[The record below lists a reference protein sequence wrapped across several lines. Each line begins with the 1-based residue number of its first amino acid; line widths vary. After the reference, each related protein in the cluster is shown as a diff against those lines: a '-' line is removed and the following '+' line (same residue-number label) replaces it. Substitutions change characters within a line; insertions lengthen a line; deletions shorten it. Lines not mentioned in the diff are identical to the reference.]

1 MLLTPAADYF
11 IHNAGGSTVMAL
23 ETKLPS
29 TDTRSRRSFLALSL
43 GTVVAGGAIGAPS
56 LARAQ
61 AAASTLKWA
70 NLAPG
75 FTTLVTDYMI
85 AKGLD
90 KANGLTLGKPISYTT
105 VSTYYNDFVA
115 GNYDVCIGSWDTFAA
130 RYLSGVPLQY
140 VCTITTA
147 NMINILASGGGATTV
162 KGLEGKT
169 LAAPQSTGTY
179 RMMRAL
185 IKELEGFDIESSTK
199 IQNVDNP
206 AAPVTLVMANRA
218 DAALSWE
225 PNISVGLKRVPDM
238 KVIYSAGNE
247 YRKKFNLDLPY
258 FGVAIRKEVAARD
271 PGVIARLN
279 KAFAACLS
287 GITGN
292 VEEAVEIAGANSGIP
307 ADVLRVAIASGR
319 LQFKHVSTAD
329 DAGKQTLRVASE
341 FLVRNGLL
349 PRALDNGFFA

>member
-1 MLLTPAADYF
+1 M
-11 IHNAGGSTVMAL
+11 
-23 ETKLPS
+23 PS
-29 TDTRSRRSFLALSL
+29 INIQSRRSFLALSL
-43 GTVVAGGAIGAPS
+43 GTAAVAGGALSAAS

-61 AAASTLKWA
+61 AQAATLKWA

-130 RYLSGVPLQY
+130 RYLAGVPLQY
-140 VCTITTA
+140 VCSITTA
-147 NMINILASGGGATTV
+147 NMINIMAPGGGATTV
-162 KGLEGKT
+162 KALEGKT

-185 IKELEGFDIESSTK
+185 IKELEGFDIETSTK
-199 IQNVDNP
+199 VQNVDNP

-225 PNISVGLKRVPDM
+225 PNISVGLKKVPDM
-238 KVIYSAGNE
+238 KVIYNAGDS

-271 PGVIARLN
+271 PGV
-279 KAFAACLS
+279 
-287 GITGN
+287 G
-292 VEEAVEIAGANSGIP
+292 
-307 ADVLRVAIASGR
+307 
-319 LQFKHVSTAD
+319 
-329 DAGKQTLRVASE
+329 
-341 FLVRNGLL
+341 
-349 PRALDNGFFA
+349 

>member
-1 MLLTPAADYF
+1 
-11 IHNAGGSTVMAL
+11 MAPL
-23 ETKLPS
+23 EI
-29 TDTRSRRSFLALSL
+29 RSRRAFLTL
-43 GTVVAGGAIGAPS
+43 TAGAAAATAGVLCVPS
-56 LARAQ
+56 TARAQ
-61 AAASTLKWA
+61 AAGLKWA

-90 KANGLTLGKPISYTT
+90 KANGLNLGKPTAYTA

-130 RYLSGVPLQY
+130 RYLAGVPLQY
-140 VCTITTA
+140 VCSITTA
-147 NMINILASGGGATTV
+147 NMINIITPGGGATSI
-162 KGLEGKT
+162 KALDGKT

-185 IKELEGFDIESSTK
+185 IKELEGFDIETATK

-225 PNISVGLKRVPDM
+225 PNISAGLKRVPDM
-238 KVIYSAGNE
+238 KVIYSAGLE
-247 YRKKFNLDLPY
+247 YRKKFNTDLPY
-258 FGVAIRKEVAARD
+258 FGVAVRKEAIARD
-271 PGVIARLN
+271 PQLVARLN
-279 KAFAACLS
+279 KAFGDCLA

-292 VEEAVEIAGANSGIP
+292 VEEAVTIAGANSGIP

-319 LQFKHVSTAD
+319 LQFKHVSTSD
-329 DAGKQTLRVASE
+329 EAGKQTLRVAGD

-349 PRALDNGFFA
+349 PRALDNGFFAA

>member
-1 MLLTPAADYF
+1 MITIDA
-11 IHNAGGSTVMAL
+11 
-23 ETKLPS
+23 
-29 TDTRSRRSFLALSL
+29 RSRRRFLTRSL
-43 GTVVAGGAIGAPS
+43 QAGGAVAASICVPS
-56 LARAQ
+56 LVRAQ
-61 AAASTLKWA
+61 DPSLKWA

-75 FTTLVTDYMI
+75 FTTLVTDYMT

-90 KANGLTLGKPISYTT
+90 RANGVNLGKPTSYTS

-130 RYLSGVPLQY
+130 RYMANVPIQY

-147 NMINILASGGGATTV
+147 NMINIITPAGGPTTI
-162 KGLEGKT
+162 KALDGKT

-185 IKELEGFDIESSTK
+185 IKELEGFDIQTEARV
-199 IQNVDNP
+199 QNVDNP

-238 KVIYSAGNE
+238 KVLYNAGME
-247 YRKKFNLDLPY
+247 YRRKFGIDLPY

-271 PGVIARLN
+271 PQIVAALN
-279 KAFAACLS
+279 KSFAACLA
-287 GITGN
+287 GITGD
-292 VEEAVEIAGANSGIP
+292 VDDAVAIAGANSGIP
-307 ADVLRVAIASGR
+307 ADVLRTAVSSGR
-319 LQFKHVSTAD
+319 LQFKHVSMADEAGRKTVRTA
-329 DAGKQTLRVASE
+329 GE
-341 FLVRNGLL
+341 FLQRNGLL
-349 PRALDNGFFA
+349 PRAIDNGFFAG

>member
-1 MLLTPAADYF
+1 MMSSLD
-11 IHNAGGSTVMAL
+11 
-23 ETKLPS
+23 
-29 TDTRSRRSFLALSL
+29 DRSRRSFLVRSAS
-43 GTVVAGGAIGAPS
+43 VGAAAAASFCVPFS
-56 LARAQ
+56 ADAQ
-61 AAASTLKWA
+61 AATLKWA

-75 FTTLVTDYMI
+75 FTTLITDYMN

-90 KANGLTLGKPISYTT
+90 RANGVNLGKPTSYTS
-105 VSTYYNDFVA
+105 VSTYYNDFIA

-130 RYLSGVPLQY
+130 RYMAGVPLQY
-140 VCTITTA
+140 VCTLTTA
-147 NMINILASGGGATTV
+147 NMINIITPAGGPTTI

-185 IKELEGFDIESSTK
+185 IKELEGFDIQTEPR

-238 KVIYSAGNE
+238 KVLYNAGVE
-247 YRKKFNLDLPY
+247 YQKKFGLDLPY
-258 FGVAIRKEVAARD
+258 FGVAVRKEVVDRD
-271 PGVIARLN
+271 PKLVAALD
-279 KAFAACLS
+279 KSFAQCLA

-292 VEEAVEIAGANSGIP
+292 VEEAVAIAGANSGIP
-307 ADVLRVAIASGR
+307 ADVLRTAISSGR
-319 LQFKHVSTAD
+319 LEFKHVSMAD
-329 DAGKQTLRVASE
+329 EAGRKTLRTAAE
-341 FLVRNGLL
+341 FLQRNGLL
-349 PRALDNGFFA
+349 PKALDNGFFAG

>member
-1 MLLTPAADYF
+1 MPT
-11 IHNAGGSTVMAL
+11 I
-23 ETKLPS
+23 
-29 TDTRSRRSFLALSL
+29 DTHSRRSFLALSL
-43 GTVVAGGAIGAPS
+43 GAAAVAGGALSLPS
-56 LARAQ
+56 SVRAQ
-61 AAASTLKWA
+61 PASLRWA

-90 KANGLTLGKPISYTT
+90 KSNGINLAKPVSYTT

-140 VCTITTA
+140 VCSITTA
-147 NMINILASGGGATTV
+147 NMINILAAPGGPTTI
-162 KGLEGKT
+162 KGLEGKS

-185 IKELEGFDIESSTK
+185 IKELEGFDIQTATR

-247 YRKKFNLDLPY
+247 YRKKFGLDLPY
-258 FGVAIRKEVAARD
+258 FGVAVRKEVVARD
-271 PGVIARLN
+271 PKVVGRLD
-279 KAFAACLS
+279 KAFADCLA

-292 VEEAVEIAGANSGIP
+292 VEEAVKIAGANSGIP
-307 ADVLRVAIASGR
+307 VDVLRVAVSSGR
-319 LQFKHVSTAD
+319 LQFKHVSTGD
-329 DAGKQTLRVASE
+329 EAGKKAMRLAAD

-349 PRALDNGFFA
+349 PRGIDNGFFAA